1 MTGEDAPG
9 AGVATWWGLIVEW
22 HFSAIAL
29 DHIRGTREEALEA
42 LRERALHYRPKHP
55 ANPTRRLVYRDGD
68 TFLLILETFGDNFR
82 FRFRV
87 AELLWDSAPRPGSAG

>member
-42 LRERALHYRPKHP
+42 LRERALHYRRSTRPIRP
-55 ANPTRRLVYRDGD
+55 ADWCTGTATP
-68 TFLLILETFGDNFR
+68 FC
-82 FRFRV
+82 
-87 AELLWDSAPRPGSAG
+87 

>member
-1 MTGEDAPG
+1 M
-9 AGVATWWGLIVEW
+9 
-22 HFSAIAL
+22 
-29 DHIRGTREEALEA
+29 
-42 LRERALHYRPKHP
+42 
-55 ANPTRRLVYRDGD
+55 YRDGD